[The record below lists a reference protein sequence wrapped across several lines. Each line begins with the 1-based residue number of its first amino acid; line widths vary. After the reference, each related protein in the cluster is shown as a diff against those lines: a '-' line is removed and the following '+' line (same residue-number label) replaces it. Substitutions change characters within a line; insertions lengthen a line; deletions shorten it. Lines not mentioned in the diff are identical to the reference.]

1 MPSPA
6 RGDRV
11 AVMFFCLGNIC
22 RSPIAEALFRHKLS
36 EQGLDDRFL
45 VRSSGTGAY
54 HVGEG
59 ADPGSARVCRQRLGD
74 SLGRHRAQQLTAEHL
89 ETFDLLVAMD
99 PSNMANARRLRG
111 GQDTEILL
119 LRDFEPQA
127 SQRGLGVPDPWGG
140 GPGGFDEV
148 YDIVDR
154 CLDNL
159 LEHIRQRELL

>member
-1 MPSPA
+1 MSDDD
-6 RGDRV
+6 DRI

-22 RSPIAEALFRHKLS
+22 RSPIAEALFRHKLAD
-36 EQGLDDRFL
+36 QGLGDRFL

-59 ADPGSARVCRQRLGD
+59 ADPGSCRVCAQRLGD
-74 SLGRHRAQQLTAEHL
+74 DLSGHRAQQLTAEHL
-89 ETFDLLVAMD
+89 ERFDYLVAMD
-99 PSNMANARRLRG
+99 TSNIENARRLRG
-111 GQDTEILL
+111 GQQAELLL
-119 LRDFEPQA
+119 LRDFEPRE

-140 GPGGFDEV
+140 GAGGFDEV

-159 LEHIRQRELL
+159 LDHIRERESL